1 MTLLTNYILIDR
13 LLSIFRN
20 ENLPEKSEGAALF
33 ADISGFTPL
42 TITLAQTFGPKRG
55 AEVLIQELNKVFDAL
70 ITETQNYQGSVISF
84 AGDAITCWFDGDDG
98 IRAIAC
104 GLAMQKAMEQF
115 KEIVIGEAQTSLT
128 LKVAIATGTV
138 RRFLVGVPTI
148 QYIDTLAGITLDR
161 MAAGEKLTEKG
172 EVIIDSKTYERH
184 QEQVIILE
192 TRQTPQGEKFTVVTG
207 LKESVAITP
216 WQIPENIAEIVGEDQ
231 IKPWLLPPVYERIIS
246 GQEAYLAELRT
257 IGTLFLRFGGLDY
270 DSDPDAGS
278 KLNQYISWA
287 QNILLNVGGYLLQ
300 LNIGDKGSVIY
311 AAFGA
316 PISYDDNAVRAIAAA
331 LALRSTPPEFDFI
344 TSVQIGV
351 SLGQMRCGAYGG
363 KQRMTYGV
371 IGDQTN
377 IAARLMSAAAPG
389 QILLSESIVEAASG
403 RYEFVNLGRIK
414 VKGKTEEIPIFTVS
428 GDTIEPKT
436 LLQISGEMIGR
447 ITERELL
454 TQKLQ
459 ILQNQAQG
467 GTIIIQGEAGIGKSR
482 LILELQTQAQQMGI
496 GNLIGAGD
504 SIEKAT
510 TYYAWRNIFKEF
522 FQLKQFGSDLAA
534 QRSHIL
540 GWLENHVPDLI
551 QLSPLL
557 NDVLALE
564 FPENAITQYMSSEV
578 RFENT
583 RNLLVQLLQIGTSQ
597 LPKLLI
603 LEDAHWLDSASWGL
617 TVAVS
622 QRVSG
627 LLLCIAS
634 RPLSEPVPIE
644 YSQILQLAN
653 TQKIE
658 LGAMLPAEAI
668 ALVCQRL
675 GVDVLPFPVI
685 QLINEKAEGNPF
697 FSEELAYALRDAGL
711 IELVEGRCRLTPAAG
726 DLSQLNF
733 PDTVEGVITSRIDR
747 LSLSQQLLIKVASV
761 IGRMFAYK
769 TLRDVHPVEQEKEK
783 LLNYLHNLEGVDLTL
798 QETPDP
804 DLAYIFKHVITQE
817 VAYNLMLFAQRQEL
831 HCRVAEWI
839 ENTYESDL
847 SPYYPM
853 LAYHWSKAVDEQAGI
868 PQQIQTIAKAIDYL
882 EKAGEQALRSYANSE
897 AIAFFTKA
905 LEFDRLSISQK
916 SRNSNSQN
924 EQLRRGRWERQLGMA
939 HFSLG
944 NTPKARTSIESCLA
958 RLEQAIP
965 NTPIGLATALMKL
978 VPRQLKNRIA
988 PKSIKSRP
996 QEIAAEHALE
1006 MIRSYEIL
1014 VELYF
1019 FAQEL
1024 PKTTYAALA
1033 ALNLAES
1040 LGESPELA
1048 RCYAGMSQVA
1058 ILPAAVRTFY
1068 QRLGREMAVKVNQ
1081 LPTTGWV
1088 FFLTAIGDIGMGRW
1102 GAAKEVLTQAVDI
1115 HLRLGD
1121 LRRWESS
1128 LALLSIAIDKSA
1140 TTQEDY
1146 LLSIQQFSQI
1156 IDSARSRGDSQ
1167 QQILTSLNKAEIL
1180 LKLNQIS
1187 EAITILETVETLF
1200 GSTSDP
1206 FELIWAYGL
1215 QAIAQWRSGSTEAAM
1230 AACQRAIKLF
1240 SSTTP
1245 TIPFNV
1251 AGYTNVAIVCLQRW
1265 EQAIYHQEPTAE
1277 LEFNARLACKAIK
1290 QHSQALPFS
1299 QPHAWRC
1306 QGLFQWLSGYSLLA
1320 YASWQKSLQAAE
1332 RLQMPYQ
1339 IGLAHYEIG
1348 RHLGRNDPKRSPTAE
1363 RSSSLPAG
1371 GTPSH
1376 HLTRA
1381 AEIFSQLGAVYDL
1394 EQSILALT

>member
-1 MTLLTNYILIDR
+1 MTLLTSYILIDR

-20 ENLPEKSEGAALF
+20 EPLPENSEGATLF

-42 TITLAQTFGPKRG
+42 TANLAKVFGPKRG
-55 AEVLIQELNKVFDAL
+55 AELLIQELNKVFDAI
-70 ITETQNYQGSVISF
+70 ITEVKNYQGVVISF
-84 AGDAITCWFDGDDG
+84 AGDAITCWFDADDG

-104 GLAMQKAMEQF
+104 GLAMQRVMEQF
-115 KEIVIGEAQTSLT
+115 SEVLIGESRTYLD

-138 RRFLVGVPTI
+138 RRFLVGDPTI

-161 MAAGEKLTEKG
+161 MATGEKLTEKG
-172 EVIIDSKTYERH
+172 EVIIDGKTYERH
-184 QEQVIILE
+184 RDRVTILE
-192 TRQTPQGEKFTVVTG
+192 ERQTNQGEKFTVVTG
-207 LKESVAITP
+207 LKELVAITP
-216 WQIPENIAEIVGEDQ
+216 WQLPENLAEVVTESQ

-257 IGTLFLRFGGLDY
+257 IGTLFLRFSGLDY
-270 DSDPDAGS
+270 DSDPVAAS

-287 QNILLNVGGYLLQ
+287 QNILVNAGGYLLQ

-331 LALRSTPPEFDFI
+331 ISLRSTPPEFNFI
-344 TSVQIGV
+344 TSVQIGI
-351 SLGQMRCGAYGG
+351 SLGQMGCGAYGG
-363 KQRMTYGV
+363 QQRMTYGV

-377 IAARLMSAAAPG
+377 IAARLMSTAAPG

-403 RYEFVNLGRIK
+403 RYEFLDLGRIK
-414 VKGKTEEIPIFTVS
+414 VKGKTEEIAIFTVS
-428 GDTIEPKT
+428 GATIDPKI
-436 LLQISGEMIGR
+436 LSRISGEMVGR
-447 ITERELL
+447 IAEKELL
-454 TQKLQ
+454 TQKLSA
-459 ILQNQAQG
+459 LQNQAESE
-467 GTIIIQGEAGIGKSR
+467 TIIIQGEAGIGKSR
-482 LILELQTQAQQMGI
+482 LLLELQTQAQQMGI
-496 GNLIGAGD
+496 SNFTGAGD
-504 SIEKAT
+504 AIEKST
-510 TYYAWRNIFKEF
+510 TYYAWRNIFREF
-522 FQLKQFGSDLAA
+522 FQLKQFRSDLEA
-534 QRSHIL
+534 QRTHLLDWI
-540 GWLENHVPDLI
+540 ENHVPDLI
-551 QLSPLL
+551 KLSPLL

-564 FPENAITQYMSSEV
+564 FLENEITQYMSSEV

-583 RNLLVQLLQIGTSQ
+583 RNLLVQLLQVGASQ

-622 QRVSG
+622 QRVPA
-627 LLLCIAS
+627 LLLCIAC
-634 RPLSEPVPIE
+634 RPLADPVPVE
-644 YSQILQLAN
+644 YAQILQLAS

-675 GVDVLPFPVI
+675 GVDALPFPVI
-685 QLINEKAEGNPF
+685 QLINDKAEGNPF

-711 IELVEGRCRLTPAAG
+711 IEVVEGRRCRLTPEAG

-817 VAYNLMLFAQRQEL
+817 VAYNLMLFTQRQEL
-831 HCRVAEWI
+831 HCRVAQWI
-839 ENTYESDL
+839 ENSHGSDL
-847 SPYYPM
+847 SPYFPM

-868 PQQIQTIAKAIDYL
+868 PQQSQTIAKAVDYL
-882 EKAGEQALRSYANSE
+882 EKAGEQALRSYANTE

-905 LEFDRLSISQK
+905 LEFDRLGSSQK
-916 SRNSNSQN
+916 SRYSNPD
-924 EQLRRGRWERQLGMA
+924 EQLRRGGWERQLGMA

-965 NTPIGLATALMKL
+965 NTPIGLATSLIKL
-978 VPRQLKNRIA
+978 IPRQLKNRIS

-996 QEIAAEHALE
+996 QEVPTEYALE
-1006 MIRSYEIL
+1006 MIRCYEIL

-1024 PKTTYAALA
+1024 PKTTYAGLA

-1048 RCYAGMSQVA
+1048 RCYAGMSQIA
-1058 ILPAAVRTFY
+1058 ILPAATRRFY

-1102 GAAKEVLTQAVDI
+1102 TAAREVLTQAVEI

-1128 LALLSIAIDKSA
+1128 MGVLLFVRNKTAGTEEDLKLCI
-1140 TTQEDY
+1140 QE
-1146 LLSIQQFSQI
+1146 FSRI
-1156 IDSARSRGDSQ
+1156 TDSASSRGDTQ
-1167 QQILTSLNKAEIL
+1167 NQILTSLNKAEIHL
-1180 LKLNQIS
+1180 RLNQVS

-1200 GSTSDP
+1200 GSKPDN
-1206 FELIWAYGL
+1206 FELIWACGL
-1215 QAIAQWRSGSTEAAM
+1215 QAQAQWRYGRVAAAM
-1230 AACQRAIKLF
+1230 EACRQAIQLL
-1240 SSTTP
+1240 TTTKP
-1245 TIPFNV
+1245 AIPFNV
-1251 AGYTNVAIVCLQRW
+1251 DGYASVATVYLERW
-1265 EQAIYHQEPTAE
+1265 EQAIERQEPIE
-1277 LEFNARLACKAIK
+1277 EFKLNARLACKALK
-1290 QHSQALPFS
+1290 EHSQAFAIS
-1299 QPHAWRC
+1299 QPHTWRC
-1306 QGLFQWLSGYSLLA
+1306 RGLFEWLSGYSLLA
-1320 YASWQKSLQAAE
+1320 YASWKKSLQAAE
-1332 RLQMPYQ
+1332 RLQIPYQ
-1339 IGLAHYEIG
+1339 LGLAHYELG
-1348 RHLGRNDPKRSPTAE
+1348 RHLGSNNPKR
-1363 RSSSLPAG
+1363 
-1371 GTPSH
+1371 SH

-1381 AEIFSQLGAVYDL
+1381 EEIFTQLGAADDL
-1394 EQSILALT
+1394 AKTRLTLG